1 MRLTSFLFASP
12 LLLVATVASAQTPS
26 TPPPGSAVAP
36 LPPPA
41 APAAPVAPAPAV
53 VVREAPPPVEA
64 VAKPKEVEDRTVYLS
79 ISPLHLLG
87 PIVELTGEIRL
98 HRHIGVAA
106 IGGYGS
112 IKVDGLRPFKVWEAG
127 GQFVGYPVGHFD
139 HGMQVGLEVL
149 YAGVSTDT
157 NIKVSSA
164 TANGLAT
171 GPFIGYKLATRVG
184 FSFNI
189 QGGVEYVF
197 ARADAKSPSGN
208 TIATAAQASIIPLLN
223 LQAGWSF

>member
-41 APAAPVAPAPAV
+41 APVAPAPAV

-64 VAKPKEVEDRTVYLS
+64 VAKPKEVEEEDRTVYLS

-112 IKVDGLRPFKVWEAG
+112 IKVDGLRPYKVWEAG

-208 TIATAAQASIIPLLN
+208 TTATAAQSSIIPLLN